1 MACGKPLIQYSD
13 KKLYE
18 KFYSEPP
25 PILDARNEEQVYDR
39 LSSLYENHD
48 LASNVGNQS
57 REWLV
62 KHHNIQN
69 LIKKYAYIYRAIS
82 EGTDAK
88 KIRNYLS
95 KIDL

>member
-1 MACGKPLIQYSD
+1 MACGKPLIQYAD

-25 PILDARNEEQVYDR
+25 PILNARNEEQVYDR

-48 LASNVGNQS
+48 LASNIGNQS
-57 REWLV
+57 RKWLL

-69 LIKKYAYIYRAIS
+69 LIKKYVYVHRAIS
-82 EGTDAK
+82 EGTDTK
-88 KIRNYLS
+88 DIINNLS
-95 KIDL
+95 KNN